1 LLEGGIVSELESFS
15 RCSKT
20 SSEDSSQK
28 CASPRSLKPLSV
40 LGTAGARKTSERT
53 AGKP

>member
-20 SSEDSSQK
+20 SSEHSAEKSSV
-28 CASPRSLKPLSV
+28 SRSLKPLSV